1 MFEDITSD
9 GFSGK
14 NPSKGRRSAHC
25 AKEGEH
31 STVDLYLISCR
42 CPKGQ
47 LPQYSHMSQPA
58 TGGRRGTW
66 QRELRPG
73 RAPCSRGSC
82 LTDNQVKTNLL

>member
-42 CPKGQ
+42 CPKG
-47 LPQYSHMSQPA
+47 LSTATCHSQPREA
-58 TGGRRGTW
+58 DEVHGSENREQDAHLVRGV
-66 QRELRPG
+66 L
-73 RAPCSRGSC
+73 AS
-82 LTDNQVKTNLL
+82 QVIR